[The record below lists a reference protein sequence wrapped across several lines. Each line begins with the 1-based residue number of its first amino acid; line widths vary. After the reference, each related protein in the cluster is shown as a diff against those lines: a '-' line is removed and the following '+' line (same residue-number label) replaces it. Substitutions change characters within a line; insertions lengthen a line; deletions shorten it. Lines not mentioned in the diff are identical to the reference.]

1 LTPPDHSHL
10 PYLPELMQLGKLLVG
25 LVRPLLALELEQQ
38 VV

>member
-10 PYLPELMQLGKLLVG
+10 LYLPELIQLGKQQVG
-25 LVRPLLALELEQQ
+25 LVRPLLALALEQQ